1 METKFTKGEWNTCKY
16 SPVDYGIYTNSDT
29 RKGDIA
35 LVRGDDEEAEANMK
49 LIASAPKLLE
59 CIIDMFETM
68 ELNPTKENLY
78 HRNAIYQVIREAVL

>member
-16 SPVDYGIYTNSDT
+16 SPCDYGVYANYDI

-35 LVRGDDEEAEANMK
+35 LVRGDGEEAEANLK

-59 CIIDMFETM
+59 CLIDMLRVM

-78 HRNAIYQVIREAVL
+78 QRNKIERAIREAIL

>member
-1 METKFTKGEWNTCKY
+1 METKFTNGEWCACRY

-59 CIIDMFETM
+59 CCIEVLQTM
-68 ELNPTKENLY
+68 ELNPTKENLDIRY
-78 HRNAIYQVIREAVL
+78 KIERVIREAVL

>member
-1 METKFTKGEWNTCKY
+1 METKFTNGEWCACRY

-29 RKGDIA
+29 REGDIA

-59 CIIDMFETM
+59 CLIDMLRVM
-68 ELNPTKENLY
+68 ELNQTKENLY
-78 HRNAIYQVIREAVL
+78 QRNKIERAIREAVL

>member
-1 METKFTKGEWNTCKY
+1 METKFTKGEWHTCKY
-16 SPVDYGIYTNSDT
+16 SPCDYGIYTNSDT

-35 LVRGDDEEAEANMK
+35 LVRGDDEEAEANVK

-68 ELNPTKENLY
+68 ELNPTKDNLVL
-78 HRNAIYQVIREAVL
+78 RDKIYQVIREAIL